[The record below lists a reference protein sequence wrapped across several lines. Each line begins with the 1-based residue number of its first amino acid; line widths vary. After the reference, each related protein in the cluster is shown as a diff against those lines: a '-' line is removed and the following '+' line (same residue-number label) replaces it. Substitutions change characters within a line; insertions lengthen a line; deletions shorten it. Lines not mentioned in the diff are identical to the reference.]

1 MAGRSRGS
9 SVHTE
14 WAEPGVVHPSGDRG
28 SSGGGGRGPG
38 GHHPCQPFRWRW
50 GAGGTRPAWQG
61 GPGGHPGALGA
72 DRSHGRVALWG
83 PGVVPGLV
91 SDGIAAVG
99 ANQRRGSPK
108 PQAPLRVA
116 RSDRAYVPR
125 SRPRAYHERARPR
138 VGSVDP
144 PPPTQTLFTAT
155 SRPRG
160 PNGQLGRSAATRGRS
175 CTAGVPTVY
184 VYGDARSD
192 HATQRSVVAARR
204 PVQNAKG
211 HLRSGIGRALREP

>member
-1 MAGRSRGS
+1 M
-9 SVHTE
+9 HTE
-14 WAEPGVVHPSGDRG
+14 WAGPGVVHPSGDRG

-144 PPPTQTLFTAT
+144 PPPPKRSSQGRRGHVAQTT
-155 SRPRG
+155 
-160 PNGQLGRSAATRGRS
+160 NSAAPPRRAVGAARRGCRRCTCTRKR
-175 CTAGVPTVY
+175 VPT
-184 VYGDARSD
+184 
-192 HATQRSVVAARR
+192 TQRSGRVVAARR

-211 HLRSGIGRALREP
+211 HLRSGP